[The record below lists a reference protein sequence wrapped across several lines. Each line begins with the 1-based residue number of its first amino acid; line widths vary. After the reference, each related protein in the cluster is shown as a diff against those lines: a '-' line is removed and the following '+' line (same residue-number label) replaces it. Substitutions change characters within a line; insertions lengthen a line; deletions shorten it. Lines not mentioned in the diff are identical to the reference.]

1 VIVRQPVMRPSTLLI
16 PSAVA
21 LATASV
27 GVRAE
32 EAPAVVPYRPTVSTP
47 ADLPAPGYPELE
59 AGYLRTHGGD
69 SARRESLPLTFKL
82 AWDSR
87 WALLIGTD
95 AWVGERDFD
104 GVTTR
109 SGGDTMLALKYKWP
123 LREDVALGW
132 QAGPTLATARM
143 PIGSGKTDWTL
154 TGIASANF
162 GDIHVDANVGTVRVG
177 AVDPSQGRVAAN
189 WSVAGSYPLDDRY
202 TTAVEASGSAQ
213 RGNAAAA
220 SALAALSYNVNRA
233 LVVDVAASAG
243 LSRHAP
249 DWQLATGL
257 TVQLGRWF

>member
-1 VIVRQPVMRPSTLLI
+1 MRLSAILI
-16 PSAVA
+16 PSAIA
-21 LATASV
+21 LATASA
-27 GVRAE
+27 GACAD

-59 AGYLRTHGGD
+59 AGYLHTHGGD
-69 SARRESLPLTFKL
+69 IARRESLPMTLKL
-82 AWDSR
+82 AWDPR

-95 AWVGERDFD
+95 ARVAERDFG

-109 SGGDTMLALKYKWP
+109 SGGDTMLVLKYKLP
-123 LREDVALGW
+123 LREDAALGL

-143 PIGSGKTDWTL
+143 PIGSGRTDWTL

-162 GDIHVDANVGTVRVG
+162 GDVHVDANVGAVRVG
-177 AVDPSQGRVAAN
+177 AVDPGQGRIMTN

-202 TTAVEASGSAQ
+202 TTEVEASGSAQ
-213 RGNAAAA
+213 RGTAAATT
-220 SALAALSYNVNRA
+220 ALAALSYSVSRA

-243 LSRHAP
+243 LSRRAP

-257 TVQLGRWF
+257 TVQLGHWF

>member
-1 VIVRQPVMRPSTLLI
+1 VIEHPTVMRLSALLI
-16 PSAVA
+16 PPAVA
-21 LATASV
+21 LVTANA
-27 GVRAE
+27 GARAD

-59 AGYLRTHGGD
+59 AGYLHTHGGD
-69 SARRESLPLTFKL
+69 SARRESLPMTFKL
-82 AWDSR
+82 AWDPR

-95 AWVGERDFD
+95 ARVAERDFD
-104 GVTTR
+104 GATTR
-109 SGGDTMLALKYKWP
+109 SGGDTTLALKYKLP

-154 TGIASANF
+154 MGIASANF
-162 GDIHVDANVGTVRVG
+162 GDIHVDANVGAVRVG
-177 AVDPSQGRVAAN
+177 AVDPGQGRVATN
-189 WSVAGSYPLDDRY
+189 WSMAGSYPLDDRY

-213 RGNAAAA
+213 RGTGAATN
-220 SALAALSYNVNRA
+220 ALAALSYNVSRA